1 MNRAPA
7 FQFYPDKWQSH
18 TRRLSDQSYRV
29 YHELLCWMWQSSDDY
44 CSVQNSP
51 EAIAC
56 AIAMQTE
63 CVRIA
68 LAEIQNPFS
77 PLLKEEN
84 GRLVSNGLK
93 KARQAQL
100 DKSHKAKEAANAR
113 WKDANAMQTHKP
125 SNAQNANPQCTPSP
139 TPSPAPSINTNTP
152 QTPPAKPQR
161 TSDESPEF
169 LSFWEAYPRKE
180 SKPQAERAFRKAM
193 KLTTLSEILKAIER
207 FREVWKQ
214 SDPRY
219 TPLPASWLNGHRW
232 NDEPA
237 KPLQP
242 TQSVQSIRKQI
253 FDLESEIKQLE
264 GQLVQHFDRER
275 YPHKVERLNAA
286 KVELEK
292 LKALP

>member
-1 MNRAPA
+1 MSRAPA

-29 YHELLCWMWQSSDDY
+29 YHELLCWMWQSSEDY

-139 TPSPAPSINTNTP
+139 TPSPTPKTIN
-152 QTPPAKPQR
+152 
-161 TSDESPEF
+161 
-169 LSFWEAYPRKE
+169 
-180 SKPQAERAFRKAM
+180 RKAFVPPTIEEIKARCLEIGLPEIEAEKFEAHHEARGWRYRQGPM
-193 KLTTLSEILKAIER
+193 KSWKGALKT
-207 FREVWKQ
+207 WKQ
-214 SDPRY
+214 NWDSG
-219 TPLPASWLNGHRW
+219 AFSFQG
-232 NDEPA
+232 A
-237 KPLQP
+237 KSPQP
-242 TQSVQSIRKQI
+242 VKGGGQATWKKIQ
-253 FDLESEIKQLE
+253 DLENEIKQLE

-292 LKALP
+292 LKSLP

>member
-1 MNRAPA
+1 MNRAPS

-29 YHELLCWMWQSSDDY
+29 YHELLCWMWQSSEDY

-125 SNAQNANPQCTPSP
+125 SNAEKVNQQCIPSLTLTPTSKTINRKAFVPPTIEEIKARCVEIGLPEIEAEKFEAHHEARGWRYRQGPMKSWKGALKTWKQNWDSGTFSFQGAKSPQ
-139 TPSPAPSINTNTP
+139 
-152 QTPPAKPQR
+152 PAKGGG
-161 TSDESPEF
+161 
-169 LSFWEAYPRKE
+169 
-180 SKPQAERAFRKAM
+180 QA
-193 KLTTLSEILKAIER
+193 T
-207 FREVWKQ
+207 WKKIQ
-214 SDPRY
+214 
-219 TPLPASWLNGHRW
+219 
-232 NDEPA
+232 
-237 KPLQP
+237 
-242 TQSVQSIRKQI
+242 
-253 FDLESEIKQLE
+253 DLENEIKQLE

>member
-125 SNAQNANPQCTPSP
+125 SNAEKVNQQCIPSLTLTPTSKTINRKAFVPPTIEEIKARCVEIGLPEIEAEKFEAHHEARGWRYKQGQMKSWRGALTTWKHNWEAGVFEPQALQSP
-139 TPSPAPSINTNTP
+139 KPAKSYG
-152 QTPPAKPQR
+152 QPPAKR
-161 TSDESPEF
+161 TETETDR
-169 LSFWEAYPRKE
+169 L
-180 SKPQAERAFRKAM
+180 M
-193 KLTTLSEILKAIER
+193 
-207 FREVWKQ
+207 
-214 SDPRY
+214 
-219 TPLPASWLNGHRW
+219 
-232 NDEPA
+232 
-237 KPLQP
+237 
-242 TQSVQSIRKQI
+242 
-253 FDLESEIKQLE
+253 KQLVADGIMRPTADGSYE
-264 GQLVQHFDRER
+264 EV
-275 YPHKVERLNAA
+275 PLN
-286 KVELEK
+286 EL
-292 LKALP
+292 